1 MGLGL
6 TEQPKQGTKITLPS
20 DITLEEYRKYP
31 GLNYSNIKCIADEE
45 KGVWYYKKHYIDK
58 EPIEEA
64 EDQTYVRR
72 GNLIDDLLFSP
83 EKLDTDYYISTV
95 ENRPTG
101 KQLDFTQKL
110 FDYTIESIDED
121 GTITHDF
128 MESAQKAYDAAECK
142 TPKFENF
149 MEKWK
154 DSNANNYYDELLGSY
169 GKTLVT
175 IEEMTNAEKV
185 VDKLRTNQFT
195 KYLFEG
201 EYAAQHPIV
210 FEYQGW
216 TLKGLLD
223 MVVMDHQQLT
233 IQPLDLKSTYSVKGF
248 PYTYLKMHYYVQ
260 QAIYETGIREWAKKY
275 YPDYTVL
282 PFMFLVTDSIGHKD
296 PLIYRTNEQ
305 MLQNALSGFVC
316 RGRFRKGLNG
326 ILADLEFA
334 KENDIWRIDRED
346 FLNEAHIKLWEKL

>member
-1 MGLGL
+1 MLGT
-6 TEQPKQGTKITLPS
+6 TEEKVLGQKIELPS

-31 GLNYSNIKCIADEE
+31 ALNYSNIKCIGEEE
-45 KGVWYYKKHYIDK
+45 KGVWYYKKHFIDK
-58 EPIEEA
+58 EPIEDDG
-64 EDQTYVRR
+64 DQTFVRR
-72 GNLIDDLLFSP
+72 GSLIDDLLFSP

-110 FDYTIESIDED
+110 FDYTIASIDED

-128 MESAQKAYDAAECK
+128 MESAQRAYDAAECK

-149 MEKWK
+149 MKAWK
-154 DSNANNYYDELLGSY
+154 DSNSNDYYDELLGSY

-175 IEEMTNAEKV
+175 VEEMNNAEKV
-185 VDKLRTNQFT
+185 VNKLRTNQFT
-195 KYLFEG
+195 KGLFTG
-201 EYAAQHPIV
+201 KYAAQHPIV
-210 FEYQGW
+210 FEYKGF

-223 MVVMDHQQLT
+223 MVVIDDDQKT

-248 PYTYLKMHYYVQ
+248 PYTYLKLQYYIQ
-260 QAIYETGIREWAKKY
+260 QAIYETGIREWASRY

-282 PFMFLVTDSIGHKD
+282 PFAFLVTDSIGHKD

-326 ILADLEFA
+326 ILSDLDFA
-334 KENDIWRIDRED
+334 QKNDIWRIDQED
-346 FLNEAHIKLWEKL
+346 YMSKAQVKLWEKL